1 MGSVVKF
8 YVWVIKIALVL
19 GTMGVLKDAT
29 FFMAGKAVKAQQ
41 GMISYS
47 KFTRMLTEPSEKR
60 KAQVR

>member
-29 FFMAGKAVKAQQ
+29 LFMAGKAVKAQR

-47 KFTRMLTEPSEKR
+47 KFTKMLTEPPKR
-60 KAQVR
+60 QKAQVH